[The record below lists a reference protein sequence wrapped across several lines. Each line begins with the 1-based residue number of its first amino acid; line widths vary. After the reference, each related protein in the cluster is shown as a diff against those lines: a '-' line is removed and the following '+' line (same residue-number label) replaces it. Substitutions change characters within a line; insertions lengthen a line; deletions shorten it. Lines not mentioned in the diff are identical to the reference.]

1 MNPTI
6 LIKKIPFELP
16 KSIIQKV
23 ESTSTLSDQ
32 LALIRN
38 WVHTNTDINH
48 EKRLEWHKP
57 ILE

>member
-1 MNPTI
+1 MTTTT